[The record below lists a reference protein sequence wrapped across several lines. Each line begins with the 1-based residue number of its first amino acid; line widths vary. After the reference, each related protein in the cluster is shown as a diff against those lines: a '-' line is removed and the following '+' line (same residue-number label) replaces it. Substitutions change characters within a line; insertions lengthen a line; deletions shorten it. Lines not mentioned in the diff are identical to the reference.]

1 MLYDCLK
8 PDVYHPTTGNAV
20 ASASTVAA
28 VIQTGT
34 LASSSYGGFSPP
46 VAVGSLTVNNYGYVS
61 LVFGQ
66 TANPVSG
73 FYLLNKDGEGEE
85 DGVGAEYVV
94 NSLVGPNAEALPPRV
109 AAAAHSAA
117 RPPTTVLDPP

>member
-1 MLYDCLK
+1 MSHCKNSSASDYCTDSHSFAGARWPAAPAVDNMLYDCLK

-46 VAVGSLTVNNYGYVS
+46 VAV
-61 LVFGQ
+61 
-66 TANPVSG
+66 
-73 FYLLNKDGEGEE
+73 
-85 DGVGAEYVV
+85 
-94 NSLVGPNAEALPPRV
+94 
-109 AAAAHSAA
+109 A
-117 RPPTTVLDPP
+117 RSPSTTTGT